1 MDCRSDEVMMGEER
15 NGVSRRRKPEGL
27 EFEGLMLRVQIR
39 SWYRTQAGCVYTA
52 KSKEWWTMMRGRAYP
67 CIKLELT
74 YVGVVVYRTNLGCGK
89 LKGNSRMESKG

>member
-1 MDCRSDEVMMGEER
+1 VKKGTVFQGGGNLRGWSSRGDVEDADKKL
-15 NGVSRRRKPEGL
+15 VS
-27 EFEGLMLRVQIR
+27 
-39 SWYRTQAGCVYTA
+39 TQAGCVYTA
-52 KSKEWWTMMRGRAYP
+52 KSKEWWTMMRGRVYP